1 MCLQY
6 KMGFGVLDSKVILFY
21 IYFFHSC
28 FFPSRS
34 SLLSLCFLLIRF
46 KSIFSFRYIYTKYS
60 RNGRHS
66 RSNINDL
73 WNTFRP
79 QVLVDESGSFH
90 PDYLFATG
98 RFAPLNR
105 YYIDEVF
112 FDNFLVIIYL
122 LVVCQKK
129 IIHSFWSTF
138 VKDLKAK
145 LFLQEQ

>member
-1 MCLQY
+1 MT
-6 KMGFGVLDSKVILFY
+6 
-21 IYFFHSC
+21 
-28 FFPSRS
+28 
-34 SLLSLCFLLIRF
+34 LLSSTPNPILYCKHI
-46 KSIFSFRYIYTKYS
+46 SIHRIVPVVVSRHSIWPWEWHMIKYWIQHTKYS

-66 RSNINDL
+66 RSNINDI

-122 LVVCQKK
+122 VVYVG
-129 IIHSFWSTF
+129 STVSAISWIF
-138 VKDLKAK
+138 GVYIPETKYTLKSN
-145 LFLQEQ
+145 

>member
-1 MCLQY
+1 MLMCLQY

-66 RSNINDL
+66 RSNINDI
-73 WNTFRP
+73 WNRFRP

-105 YYIDEVF
+105 YYIDEF
-112 FDNFLVIIYL
+112 FGNYLFISCMQKNNNSFILVYF
-122 LVVCQKK
+122 CQR
-129 IIHSFWSTF
+129 SQ
-138 VKDLKAK
+138 AK
-145 LFLQEQ
+145 LLEN